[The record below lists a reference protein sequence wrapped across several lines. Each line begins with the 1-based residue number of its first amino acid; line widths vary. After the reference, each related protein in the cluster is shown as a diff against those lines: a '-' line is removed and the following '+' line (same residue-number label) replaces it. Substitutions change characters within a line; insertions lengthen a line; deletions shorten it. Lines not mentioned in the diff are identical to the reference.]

1 MVCFIIFRTDSI
13 KKALTALADLI
24 RHGKIRIYDPK
35 LMPSEMAEK
44 IMLDLCGEIKNPKDI
59 NVVAKTNEKGGRV
72 IFSLKKIHPPAHLIV
87 VTSRHDAFDTI
98 KKEFSTY
105 RTLRGFTSPKKIIR
119 PEKSNQIK

>member
-72 IFSLKKIHPPAHLIV
+72 IFSLKKI
-87 VTSRHDAFDTI
+87 
-98 KKEFSTY
+98 
-105 RTLRGFTSPKKIIR
+105 
-119 PEKSNQIK
+119 